1 MVTLLRVFS
10 VVFSGFSSK
19 DKVYYTTS
27 TTETKQNSP
36 HYSFFSSRILFSLF
50 YIQVFGRSK
59 ESDNKVKKVI
69 AFPVKILSRRRR
81 SSNKKNK
88 KLPSSIIER
97 EKVPSNHLF
106 FNFIFIIFIKHH
118 DPKVI
123 PFRGFRPLN
132 SKGKRHTPL
141 E

>member
-1 MVTLLRVFS
+1 

-81 SSNKKNK
+81 RLIKKTKNSHHRSSKEKKSHQITCFLISFLSFLSNIMIQ
-88 KLPSSIIER
+88 KLS
-97 EKVPSNHLF
+97 
-106 FNFIFIIFIKHH
+106 
-118 DPKVI
+118 
-123 PFRGFRPLN
+123 PFGVFAL
-132 SKGKRHTPL
+132 
-141 E
+141 

>member
-1 MVTLLRVFS
+1 L
-10 VVFSGFSSK
+10 SS
-19 DKVYYTTS
+19 
-27 TTETKQNSP
+27 
-36 HYSFFSSRILFSLF
+36 
-50 YIQVFGRSK
+50 
-59 ESDNKVKKVI
+59 
-69 AFPVKILSRRRR
+69 

-141 E
+141 G